1 MPPGNPAAEPKFT
14 SLTDPAATWTN
25 KGQMKVTF
33 AYGCNYLID
42 LRAAAIIVD
51 VQATPARWSAE
62 VAVTKTMLART
73 ETCFGLKPERLAA
86 DAAYGSGLM
95 IGWLMRREITPHIP
109 ILDREHQTNGIFT
122 RADFTF
128 DAEPEHVH
136 LPRRQAAEEL
146 GVWCAMTAPS
156 LTGPAPRI
164 AAPAP

>member
-1 MPPGNPAAEPKFT
+1 MREYLHALDANAAAEALPPPDDNMPPGNPAAEPKFT

-25 KGQMKVTF
+25 KGQMKVMF

-73 ETCFGLKPERLAA
+73 ETCFGLKPTRLAA

-95 IGWLMRREITPHIP
+95 IGWLTRR
-109 ILDREHQTNGIFT
+109 LR
-122 RADFTF
+122 
-128 DAEPEHVH
+128 
-136 LPRRQAAEEL
+136 PR
-146 GVWCAMTAPS
+146 G
-156 LTGPAPRI
+156 LTGASDEFLLAATVQNLKKLVRNVAVGPPEVI
-164 AAPAP
+164 ARTT